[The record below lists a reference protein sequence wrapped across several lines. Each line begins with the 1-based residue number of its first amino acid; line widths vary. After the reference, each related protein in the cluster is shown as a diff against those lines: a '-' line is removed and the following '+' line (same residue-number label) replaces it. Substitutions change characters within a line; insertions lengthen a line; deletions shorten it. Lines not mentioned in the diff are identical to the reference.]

1 MTTMRWNH
9 FVCPHYHTSGECGT
23 DRLSTPSVT
32 NLGYRPKAI
41 QHQKSIRGARNSNWL
56 EKYMGCRPVNRD
68 DAEAKQRYRSDRMA
82 RQQIN
87 PRCSSG
93 TVASVRAVVQKHRSE
108 LPIHLQSR
116 FSNSILRQVGKVN
129 MRPWPS
135 TGMKGQSYW
144 FGACTRTFFKSR
156 PGHQV
161 RILSAQRPA

>member
-93 TVASVRAVVQKHRSE
+93 TVASVRAVVQKA
-108 LPIHLQSR
+108 
-116 FSNSILRQVGKVN
+116 SIRVAYTSAVTVFEFDPAPG
-129 MRPWPS
+129 R
-135 TGMKGQSYW
+135 KGEHAALAVDGNEGSKLLVW
-144 FGACTRTFFKSR
+144 GLHKD
-156 PGHQV
+156 
-161 RILSAQRPA
+161 IL